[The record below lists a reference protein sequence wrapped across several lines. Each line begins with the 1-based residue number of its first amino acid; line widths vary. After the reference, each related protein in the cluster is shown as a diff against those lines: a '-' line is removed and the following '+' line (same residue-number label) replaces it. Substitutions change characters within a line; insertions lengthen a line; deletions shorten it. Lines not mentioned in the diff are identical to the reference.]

1 MTTKSLIIELQ
12 SFWHTGT
19 GKSSGSH
26 LDALTD
32 KDRNGLPFL
41 PGRHIKGLLRDAYR
55 HTRALGWIDDP
66 KDPDGEHPL
75 EKLLFG
81 SQSGKELRTETIPGM
96 LRVSNAELSLAEKSA
111 LNADETLKP
120 HLFFEMFST
129 AIDAAGVA
137 KTETLRGIEVCA
149 PMQLR
154 SHLVLDL
161 TAVESRHLK
170 EQKEFRERDN
180 CWQWLEQALPLL
192 DAVGANRNRGLGEAL
207 FALKDEPKQ
216 QQREKS

>member
-1 MTTKSLIIELQ
+1 MSTKLLIIELQ
-12 SFWHTGT
+12 GFWHAGT

-32 KDRNGLPFL
+32 KDRDGLPFL
-41 PGRHIKGLLRDAYR
+41 PGRHIKGLLRDAFR
-55 HTRALGWIDDP
+55 HTRPLGWIDDP
-66 KDPDGEHPL
+66 AEPHGEHPL
-75 EKLLFG
+75 ERLLFG
-81 SQSGKELRTETIPGM
+81 SQSGKELRTETAPGM
-96 LRVSNAELSLAEKSA
+96 LRVSNGELSHGEKSA

-149 PMQLR
+149 PMKLR
-154 SHLVLDL
+154 SRLTLDL
-161 TAVESRHLK
+161 TAVESRHIE
-170 EQKEFRERDN
+170 EQERFREKGN
-180 CWQWLEQALPLL
+180 CWQWLEVTLPLL

-207 FALKDEPKQ
+207 FALEDEPKQ
-216 QQREKS
+216 QQRGQ